1 VKTEAAR
8 QVLCRR
14 LQEIMSEENLAAVE
28 LPFKSL
34 SLNDLRPVFIK
45 DLGPQEDWT
54 MFNPTD
60 GPKSPA

>member
-1 VKTEAAR
+1 
-8 QVLCRR
+8 VLCRR